1 MREYPFYEKNISYHL
16 IILLSYY
23 RMVLMKGAA
32 KYEKEMDTAP
42 IDVAYLG
49 SDVLLLFAAN
59 EYTQP

>member
-1 MREYPFYEKNISYHL
+1 MKKIYRIIVLSYYR

-42 IDVAYLG
+42 IDIDYLG

>member
-1 MREYPFYEKNISYHL
+1 MREYPFYEKNISYH
-16 IILLSYY
+16 